1 MKPIEQYRRLG
12 LEKPI
17 TIRPGLRF
25 HLLLWGGGSFLILGS
40 IAGLASS
47 DLQGKLIGAFGLIF
61 FGLALSMMVLAL
73 VKSGSRGLLQISK
86 EGIYMSHLGVLLPW
100 EDIGPAWCSVTKH
113 QGMKIKDVAFLLRNV
128 SQHTARMEK
137 LGKLSVGLSKRMAH
151 SKPGGLV
158 EWGLKAFMFAA
169 DADDDIQDQLKEV
182 LAKLRETVANE
193 PDSTVFNIPVP
204 FRFGIAAEDLLAIIN
219 HEVAR
224 QHGFRQGIQPQDV
237 ETNIQNS
244 IQPQAAGHG

>member
-1 MKPIEQYRRLG
+1 MKPIEQYKRYG

-47 DLQGKLIGAFGLIF
+47 DLQNKLIGAFGLIF

-73 VKSGSRGLLQISK
+73 VKSGSRGLMQISK

-100 EDIGPAWCSVTKH
+100 KDIGPAWCSVTKH

-137 LGKLSVGLSKRMAH
+137 LGKLSVGISKRMAH

-158 EWGLKAFMFAA
+158 EWGLKAFMFVA
-169 DADDDIQDQLKEV
+169 DADDDIQDQLKDL

-193 PDSTVFNIPVP
+193 SDSTVFNIPTAL
-204 FRFGIAAEDLLAIIN
+204 RFGIAAEDLLAIIN
-219 HEVAR
+219 HEVALYN
-224 QHGFRQGIQPQDV
+224 GFLQGSPQAEVD
-237 ETNIQNS
+237 TS
-244 IQPQAAGHG
+244 IQAGIHAQAVSLG